1 MTLST
6 VSYALVALILAGA
19 PMSAAQ
25 PPTIPDFSETERAKV
40 PEAYQWRASDMFKD
54 EAAWRS
60 ELAEAKRLAEGLD
73 ALAKSW
79 TASPQALW
87 AFMDRLMEVNRRCSR
102 LAQYAS
108 QQGDMDLGDSRYQKM
123 KGEIQS
129 VTVNLGAKLAFMDAD
144 LLKLGEEKVEAYI
157 KAEPRLLPNRVGFLK
172 TLRMKGH
179 ILPEGEERVAATA
192 GLFASAPSS
201 AAGLLNNVD
210 LVRPVVTL
218 STGEKVTLNT
228 ANYQKYRASKVP
240 ADRKLVM
247 EAYWAGQKQ
256 YGNTFATLLD
266 AGMKQDL
273 FQAKVHHYPTCLDAA
288 MYPDAIDTAVY
299 RNLVTTV
306 RANLAP
312 LHRLLR
318 LRQKMLGI
326 KELHYS
332 DVYASAVQSV
342 TKTYPFDQ
350 AQAMVLKATEPLGP
364 DYAKGLKQAF
374 TNGWIDIY
382 PNKGKQSGAYSSG
395 VYGVHP
401 YVKMNYDGTFYNV
414 STLAHEL
421 GHAMHSYLS
430 EQAQPY
436 PTADYPIFLA
446 EIAST
451 FNENLLMHTLLKT
464 EQDDTLKLFL
474 LDSYLETLRG
484 TLFRQTLFAD
494 FELAMHER
502 VEQGQSLT
510 PDWLDKKY
518 LELTRLYYGHD
529 LGVMQV
535 EDYIQS
541 EWSGIPHFF
550 YNYYVYQY
558 ATGIVASMALSEG
571 VMQHGAVNRDRSSP
585 SSGPAAASSPWTPSR
600 PRVWISPPPSPWRPP
615 SRASMRWSRR
625 WRPWPR
631 RWPNRNRLG
640 A

>member
-6 VSYALVALILAGA
+6 VSYALVALVLAGA
-19 PMSAAQ
+19 PMSASQ
-25 PPTIPDFSETERAKV
+25 PPAIPDFSETERAKV
-40 PEAYQWRASDMFKD
+40 PAAYQWRASDMFKD
-54 EAAWRS
+54 EAAWRT
-60 ELAEAKRLAEGLD
+60 ELAEAKRQAEGLD
-73 ALAKSW
+73 QLAKGW

-87 AFMDRLMEVNRRCSR
+87 AFMDRLMEVNRRCAK
-102 LAQYAS
+102 LAQFAS

-129 VTVNLGAKLAFMDAD
+129 VMVNLGAKLAFMDAD
-144 LLKLGEEKVEAYI
+144 LMKLGEEKVEAYI

-228 ANYQKYRASKVP
+228 ANYQKHRASKVP

-288 MYPDAIDTAVY
+288 MYPDAIDTTVY

-374 TNGWIDIY
+374 TDGWIDIY

-464 EQDDTLKLFL
+464 ESDDTLKLFL

-529 LGVMQV
+529 AGVMQV

-571 VMQHGAVNRDRSSP
+571 VMQHGAVNRDKFLTFLRSGSSRFPLDTLKAAGVDLASP
-585 SSGPAAASSPWTPSR
+585 EPVAAALKGFDALVAQMETLAAK
-600 PRVWISPPPSPWRPP
+600 V
-615 SRASMRWSRR
+615 AKQTK
-625 WRPWPR
+625 
-631 RWPNRNRLG
+631 
-640 A
+640 